1 MLDFISDHS
10 GQKLDEDDEDID
22 DDEELTQEDT
32 WSVVSAFFD
41 EFQMVRKTIERR
53 RRRRNITHIYI
64 GKTTT
69 ELI

>member
-1 MLDFISDHS
+1 MS
-10 GQKLDEDDEDID
+10 GSSKEMDID

-53 RRRRNITHIYI
+53 RRRRNITRIYI
-64 GKTTT
+64 
-69 ELI
+69 

>member
-1 MLDFISDHS
+1 MSS
-10 GQKLDEDDEDID
+10 SSKEMDID

-41 EFQMVRKTIERR
+41 EFQMVRKTIEL
-53 RRRRNITHIYI
+53 RRRRNITRIYI